1 MYILATKDGVLR
13 PELSQGME
21 KYFSKLTRK
30 EVPAG
35 HWALWQ
41 TAEQVNGFLT
51 EWLNSVAF
59 GEAKSSL

>member
-1 MYILATKDGVLR
+1 MLITATKDAVLT

-21 KYFSKLTRK
+21 EYIPKLIRK

-41 TAEQVNGFLT
+41 TPGQINGFLK

-59 GEAKSSL
+59 SEAKSSL

>member
-1 MYILATKDGVLR
+1 MASKDEVLK

-21 KYFSKLTRK
+21 KYFPNLTRK

-41 TAEQVNGFLT
+41 TAEQVNAVLK

-59 GEAKSSL
+59 GAAKSSL